1 MRKMACATCD
11 GVDFGHIVNRRVE
24 ACQDTLPDTC
34 CGKTVSIGPGELV
47 GARSRARDEVEI
59 EMVSHRAGTEA
70 VQARATS
77 PVDLQDISDLLVL
90 FVGDDIA
97 ADVHV

>member
-1 MRKMACATCD
+1 M
-11 GVDFGHIVNRRVE
+11 
-24 ACQDTLPDTC
+24 
-34 CGKTVSIGPGELV
+34 

-77 PVDLQDISDLLVL
+77 PVDLQDISDLLVR

>member
-1 MRKMACATCD
+1 MERLSPLA
-11 GVDFGHIVNRRVE
+11 
-24 ACQDTLPDTC
+24 Q
-34 CGKTVSIGPGELV
+34 V
-47 GARSRARDEVEI
+47 GARSRARNEVEI

-77 PVDLQDISDLLVL
+77 PVDLQDISDLLVR
-90 FVGDDIA
+90 FAGDDIA